1 MTARAISPVQLRL
14 VRTDDAGQG
23 QEPSGVVRRAE
34 APAPAPRAAVSSGTL
49 APTDPRWVYAVRVAY
64 TLQGGRAAVLRPSDR
79 RHLRQLAGYLGL
91 RPFDANLII
100 AIVQDAARSG
110 DVSGARV
117 RLGKDVADRL
127 ELIRTPLRAP
137 APVAESPWRLLLI
150 AAALAAV
157 LVVVAIRWVTSP

>member
-1 MTARAISPVQLRL
+1 MTVRAISPVRLRL
-14 VRTDDAGQG
+14 VRGDDAGQVP
-23 QEPSGVVRRAE
+23 EAPGVVRRAE
-34 APAPAPRAAVSSGTL
+34 SPAPPGAVSSGSL

-127 ELIRTPLRAP
+127 ELIRGPLAAP
-137 APVAESPWRLLLI
+137 APTAESPWRMLLV

-157 LVVVAIRWVTSP
+157 LVVVAIRWVTSS